1 MGWGTI
7 DEAAAKRT
15 LACSTYTACLRQE
28 GRLLG
33 LARVVGDGV
42 LYFYISDVIVNPS
55 LQGGGCGST
64 LMAAVMAYPRRAAD
78 PGATIAILPLRG
90 RERSTRGSASSPAPT
105 RSSARAC
112 ISATLDERGAA
123 PGTRRPGEWIV
134 PGKGENPIEWPP
146 DLQIQNLPR

>member
-1 MGWGTI
+1 LDSVLLTEAPPTPAEYVALRALMGWATI

-42 LYFYISDVIVNPS
+42 LYFYISDVIVHPS
-55 LQGGGCGST
+55 LQGGGYGST
-64 LMAAVMAYPRRAAD
+64 LMAAVMAYLRRAAD

-112 ISATLDERGAA
+112 ISATLG
-123 PGTRRPGEWIV
+123 
-134 PGKGENPIEWPP
+134 
-146 DLQIQNLPR
+146 